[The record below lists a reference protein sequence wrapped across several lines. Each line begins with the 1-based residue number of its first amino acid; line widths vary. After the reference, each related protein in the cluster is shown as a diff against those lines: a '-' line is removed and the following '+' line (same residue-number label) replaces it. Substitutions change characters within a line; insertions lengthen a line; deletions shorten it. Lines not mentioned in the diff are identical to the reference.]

1 MPINL
6 TRLDTPPLQDV
17 EFVYQFENWLSNI
30 VDAINYDLQLIED
43 ELASLDARVT
53 ALGG

>member
-1 MPINL
+1 MVIIERIDAFPVIDDELSLELERWLRALVENINA
-6 TRLDTPPLQDV
+6 
-17 EFVYQFENWLSNI
+17 
-30 VDAINYDLQLIED
+30 AIDEIEM